1 MMRPAIATLPRYG
14 RLHEGW
20 ISPTDMAAALIVSC
34 LHSYWLSGSSGCLR
48 SHNGRRLA
56 TVGTV
61 AKWYAGGGELV
72 DHSSVHA
79 SQGSLPA
86 SAPRKYDTIRFTT
99 KMRMARAWMHAPI
112 ETRKFSVSQPRPGS

>member
-34 LHSYWLSGSSGCLR
+34 LHSYWLSGSSGCFR
-48 SHNGRRLA
+48 SHSGRRLA
-56 TVGTV
+56 TVGIV
-61 AKWYAGGGELV
+61 AKLYAGGGELV

-79 SQGSLPA
+79 PQVSLPA
-86 SAPRKYDTIRFTT
+86 GAPLKYDTMRFAT
-99 KMRMARAWMHAPI
+99 KTRMASAWTNAPTLI
-112 ETRKFSVSQPRPGS
+112 RRFSVSHPRP

>member
-34 LHSYWLSGSSGCLR
+34 LHSYWLSGSSGCFK

-61 AKWYAGGGELV
+61 ATLYAGVGELV
-72 DHSSVHA
+72 DHSKVHA
-79 SQGSLPA
+79 SHGSLPA
-86 SAPRKYDTIRFTT
+86 SAPLKYEMIRFHTNT
-99 KMRMARAWMHAPI
+99 RMA
-112 ETRKFSVSQPRPGS
+112 